1 MPLPPIDALRC
12 FVEAAAAS
20 NFATAAKTVHLT
32 PSAVGQRIKQLE
44 TLVGEPLF
52 QRSRRGVSLTLRGE
66 ALLPLATAA
75 VEAAFLVVEESA
87 PASFAGELVIGTRH
101 ELGMSWLLPLVADLL
116 PVHPRLNIHLHFA
129 AGSDLLLRVRTGEIA
144 CAVSSARLTDPKLD
158 AFNLHKERYVFVA
171 SPSLLK
177 REPLRHM
184 HDVQNHRLYDIATDL
199 PLFRYWRDAAGGID
213 SLNFAALSYFG
224 TIAAIR
230 EMVLLGHGV
239 AVLPEYFVRE
249 DVTRKRLTKVL
260 TSIRPRDDQFRLV
273 FRKLDSR
280 RALFQWLCD
289 EMRKRPLG

>member
-1 MPLPPIDALRC
+1 M
-12 FVEAAAAS
+12 
-20 NFATAAKTVHLT
+20 
-32 PSAVGQRIKQLE
+32 
-44 TLVGEPLF
+44 GERLF

-66 ALLPLATAA
+66 ALLPLAAAA

-101 ELGMSWLLPLVADLL
+101 ELGMSWLVPIVARLM

-129 AGSDLLLRVRTGEIA
+129 AGSDLLLRVRTGEVA

-171 SPSLLK
+171 SPALLK
-177 REPLRHM
+177 QQPLRHID
-184 HDVQNHRLYDIATDL
+184 DVANHRLYDISSDL

-213 SLNFAALSYFG
+213 SVHFSSVSYFG

-230 EMVLLGHGV
+230 EMVVRGHGL
-239 AVLPEYFVRE
+239 AVLPEYYVRSE
-249 DVTRKRLTKVL
+249 LQKKRLVRVL
-260 TSIRPRDDQFRLV
+260 TSIKPRDDQFRLV

-280 RALFQWLCD
+280 RSLFQWLCD
-289 EMRKRPLG
+289 ELRKQPLC